1 MYCFLNKQ
9 SMDKS
14 ILIVNNDVSIS
25 SLIKMMLASANTNFK
40 ISTSYD
46 ETIKSL
52 KTNKYDLI
60 VTDAVIKGSFVFQ
73 YLEDLKIMASESPI
87 VVMSEVDQD
96 NIVSLA
102 NKIGINEFISFPFTK
117 VDIEK
122 RIGRYL

>member
-1 MYCFLNKQ
+1 
-9 SMDKS
+9 MDKS